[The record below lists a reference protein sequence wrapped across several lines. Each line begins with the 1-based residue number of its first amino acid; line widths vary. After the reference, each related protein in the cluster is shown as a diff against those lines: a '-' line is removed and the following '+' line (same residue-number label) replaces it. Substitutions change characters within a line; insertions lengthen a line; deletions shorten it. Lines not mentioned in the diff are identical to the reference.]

1 MKLVTRNSLRAA
13 LILILTIASGVS
25 LAGCPS
31 IEGTWRTTGKLPD
44 GNAFACNYAVDK
56 GGVLLPPSECNLYDD
71 VGNRVD
77 GGGAQGVWLVTEE
90 DGICRVTSQ
99 IGIRAITITTVDG
112 QINRKGD
119 VISSVAVLGGFLSG
133 AVTPTWH
140 RMSNK

>member
-1 MKLVTRNSLRAA
+1 MKLVNTNSLRVA
-13 LILILTIASGVS
+13 LTFILTMASGAS

-31 IEGTWRTTGKLPD
+31 IEGTWRSVGKLPD
-44 GNAFACNYAVDK
+44 GSAFACNYVVDK

-77 GGGAQGVWLVTEE
+77 GGGAQGVWLVAEE

-99 IGIRAITITTVDG
+99 IGIRATTITTIDG
-112 QINRKGD
+112 QINSKGN

-140 RMSNK
+140 RMSN